1 MKLVET
7 HAHLDHPKFAD
18 DLPALIQ
25 RAHDAGV
32 TRIISIGTGLES
44 SRSVLAL
51 AERFPSVFV
60 AIGIH
65 PTEIDDEKG
74 DFISAL
80 RELARHPKVVAIG
93 EIGIDYFHQP
103 SNSTET
109 ANSCVAPVLGSSSTS
124 CKLRACAP
132 SAPYSS
138 SVSANLKAGEAIGT
152 KSLWK
157 KNQASAFQQQLDL
170 AVELGLNVIIHQ
182 RDVAGSNAAWEE
194 TLRIL
199 KPYTGKLR
207 AVFHCFG
214 GTPEQAA
221 KVIALGHLV
230 SFTGIV
236 TFKNAP
242 LVRATVAAIPA
253 DAYMVETDCPYLAPD
268 PYRGQR
274 AEPWHTRLVA
284 EKIAQI
290 RGLTLEEVAMSTTKT
305 AEEFF
310 AFSLK

>member
-1 MKLVET
+1 MNLIET
-7 HAHLDHPKFAD
+7 HTHLDHPKFAD
-18 DLPALIQ
+18 DLEAVIA

-32 TRIISIGTGLES
+32 KRMISIGTGIES
-44 SRSVLAL
+44 SQRLVKLT
-51 AERFPSVFV
+51 ERFPSVFA

-65 PTEIDDEKG
+65 PTEVDEEKE
-74 DFISAL
+74 DFIFKL
-80 RELARHPKVVAIG
+80 RELAQHPKVVAIG

-103 SNSTET
+103 SKIDET
-109 ANSCVAPVLGSSSTS
+109 IAS
-124 CKLRACAP
+124 
-132 SAPYSS
+132 
-138 SVSANLKAGEAIGT
+138 E
-152 KSLWK
+152 SLWK
-157 KNQASAFQQQLDL
+157 KNQALAFQQQLDL

-182 RDVAGSNAAWEE
+182 RDVTGSEAAWEE

-199 KPYTGKLR
+199 KPYTGRLR

-214 GTPEQAA
+214 GTAVQAEV
-221 KVIALGHLV
+221 VIALGHLV

-242 LVRATVAAIPA
+242 LVRATVAAIPTTS
-253 DAYMVETDCPYLAPD
+253 YMVETDSPYLAPD

-274 AEPWHTRLVA
+274 AEPWHTRIVA

-290 RGLTLEEVAMSTTKT
+290 RGLTLEEVAATTTKT

-310 AFSLK
+310 KLKRESALTHTKIAVPN